1 MGFISYEK
9 KDSLA
14 IITLSRSKS
23 NAINDAMLVELTR
36 IVNEAADDENVRG
49 VVVASDQPKF
59 FSGGFDVKE
68 VFGYDRERMRDFFGR
83 FIDVYE
89 KLHRLPKPVVAAVS
103 GHAFAG
109 GAIMALVADL
119 RVFAEGEFGYA
130 LNEINFGAV
139 LPPGMVRMAIDAVG
153 LRHARD
159 LLFYGSAISPSDALK
174 IGLAKELAAP
184 ESVLD
189 RAIDHAGALAEKPRG
204 AFAAVK
210 KSFLEATGHTASDR
224 QWLEPFLDHWFS
236 SEAEELKRKLLDS
249 LRK

>member
-14 IITLSRSKS
+14 IITLSRAKS
-23 NAINDAMLVELTR
+23 NAINDALLVEITQ
-36 IVNEAADDENVRG
+36 IVNEAADDESVCG
-49 VVVASDQPKF
+49 VVLASDQPRF
-59 FSGGFDVKE
+59 FSGGFDVNE
-68 VFGYDRERMRDFFGR
+68 VFQYDRERMRDFFGR
-83 FIDVYE
+83 FIDLYE

-109 GAIMALVADL
+109 GAFLVLTADL
-119 RVFAEGEFGYA
+119 RIFAEGDFGFA
-130 LNEINFGAV
+130 LNEINFAVV
-139 LPPGMVRMAIDAVG
+139 LPFGMVRMAIDAVG

-159 LLFYGSAISPSDALK
+159 LLFYGSPVSPSDALK

-184 ESVLD
+184 EAVLE
-189 RAIDHAGALAEKPRG
+189 RATHHARTLAEKPPG

-210 KSFLEATGHTASDR
+210 KSFLDATGHTASDR

-236 SEAEELKRKLLDS
+236 PDCVEGKRKIIES